1 MTQPEHLPHHS
12 SERQPEHLPQHYSE
26 RQLEHSIESST
37 GHKSQPELESIP
49 SKPPLNLIRGILTA
63 YAVGDAMGMP
73 TEFMTRAEISS
84 QLGFVDRLLE
94 PSQSKNHPNLPKASI
109 TDDTE
114 QVCALLEEYSKED
127 SIDPYITAR
136 RLLRWMKESN
146 AIEKGYIGPSS
157 RMALEAIERGESP
170 EEAGK
175 RGTTCGGVMRSPA
188 AVLFAAARQRPLADC
203 IRACLIPTHNNQL
216 AMEPAMAYGYALHAA
231 ICGKDIEGILSEAKK
246 GAEAAQAA
254 PDSQGYPQC
263 EASVIARLLHF
274 ESLGSSFSDTD
285 EVLDFIYYV
294 YGTTLASVDVATA
307 AMCIFLSAMEDVWL
321 SIRMGT
327 SIGGDTDTIAALA
340 GALSAAYALS
350 HGQPLNIPTAIVSE
364 VLKNNKL
371 DFDRL
376 AERLYL

>member
-1 MTQPEHLPHHS
+1 VT
-12 SERQPEHLPQHYSE
+12 QPEHLPQHSSE
-26 RQLEHSIESST
+26 RQPKHLPPNSGPQPNLGGYEP
-37 GHKSQPELESIP
+37 QPELKSIP

-84 QLGFVDRLLE
+84 RFGLVDTLLE

-114 QVCALLEEYSKED
+114 QVCTLLEEYSEKD
-127 SIDPYITAR
+127 SIDPYITAKK
-136 RLLRWMKESN
+136 LLRWMRDSN
-146 AIEKGYIGPSS
+146 AIKKGYIGPSS
-157 RMALEAIERGESP
+157 RLALEAIERGESP
-170 EEAGK
+170 EKAGK
-175 RGTTCGGVMRSPA
+175 KGTTCGGVMRSLA

-203 IRACLIPTHNNQL
+203 VRACLTPTHNTQL

-246 GAEAAQAA
+246 GAEAAQAV

-263 EASVIARLLHF
+263 EASVMARLLHF
-274 ESLGSSFSDTD
+274 KELASSFSDTD

-294 YGTTLASVDVATA
+294 YGTTLASVDVAAA

-321 SIRMGT
+321 SIRMGA
-327 SIGGDTDTIAALA
+327 SVGGDTDTIAALA

-350 HGQPLNIPTAIVSE
+350 HGQSLNIPKAIVSE
-364 VLKNNKL
+364 VLENNKL

>member
-1 MTQPEHLPHHS
+1 VPIKPS
-12 SERQPEHLPQHYSE
+12 S
-26 RQLEHSIESST
+26 
-37 GHKSQPELESIP
+37 
-49 SKPPLNLIRGILTA
+49 NLIRGILTA

-84 QLGFVDRLLE
+84 RFGLVDRLLE

-114 QVCALLEEYSKED
+114 QVCALLDEYSERD
-127 SIDPYITAR
+127 SIDPYITAK
-136 RLLRWMKESN
+136 RLLRWMRDSN

-157 RMALEAIERGESP
+157 RLALEAIERGESP

-203 IRACLIPTHNNQL
+203 VRACLIPTHNTQL

-231 ICGKDIEGILSEAKK
+231 ICGKDIEEIFWEVKK
-246 GAEAAQAA
+246 GVEAAQTA

-263 EASVIARLLHF
+263 GASVVARLLHF
-274 ESLGSSFSDTD
+274 EGLGSSFSDTD

-294 YGTTLASVDVATA
+294 YGTTLASVDVAAA

-321 SIRMGT
+321 SIRMGA
-327 SIGGDTDTIAALA
+327 SVGGDTDTIAALA
-340 GALSAAYALS
+340 GALSAAFALS
-350 HGQPLNIPTAIVSE
+350 HGGQSLNIPEAIVSK
-364 VLKNNKL
+364 VLENNKL

-376 AERLYL
+376 ADRLYL

>member
-1 MTQPEHLPHHS
+1 M
-12 SERQPEHLPQHYSE
+12 
-26 RQLEHSIESST
+26 
-37 GHKSQPELESIP
+37 QPELESMP
-49 SKPPLNLIRGILTA
+49 SKPPLNLIRGILIA
-63 YAVGDAMGMP
+63 YAVGDAMGMS

-84 QLGFVDRLLE
+84 RFGLVDRLLE

-114 QVCALLEEYSKED
+114 QVCTLLEEYSEKN
-127 SIDPYITAR
+127 SIDPYITAK
-136 RLLRWMKESN
+136 RLLRWMRDSN

-157 RMALEAIERGESP
+157 RLALEAIERGESP

-203 IRACLIPTHNNQL
+203 VRACLIPTHNSQL

-246 GAEAAQAA
+246 GAEAAQAV

-263 EASVIARLLHF
+263 EASVMARLLHF
-274 ESLGSSFSDTD
+274 KELASSFSDTD

-321 SIRMGT
+321 SIRMGA
-327 SIGGDTDTIAALA
+327 SVGGDTDTIAALA

-350 HGQPLNIPTAIVSE
+350 HGQSLNIPKAIVSE
-364 VLKNNKL
+364 VLENNKL

>member
-1 MTQPEHLPHHS
+1 MTQPEHVPQHS
-12 SERQPEHLPQHYSE
+12 SERQPNHLPPK
-26 RQLEHSIESST
+26 T
-37 GHKSQPELESIP
+37 GPQPNLGGYEPQPELESVP

-84 QLGFVDRLLE
+84 RFGLVDRILE
-94 PSQSKNHPNLPKASI
+94 PSQSKNHPSLPKANI

-114 QVCALLEEYSKED
+114 QVCTLLEEYSEKD
-127 SIDPYITAR
+127 SIDPYITAKK
-136 RLLRWMKESN
+136 LLRWMKESN

-157 RMALEAIERGESP
+157 RLALEAIERGESP
-170 EEAGK
+170 EKAVK
-175 RGTTCGGVMRSPA
+175 KGTTCGGVMRSLA

-203 IRACLIPTHNNQL
+203 VRACLTPTHNTQL

-254 PDSQGYPQC
+254 PDSQVYPQC
-263 EASVIARLLHF
+263 GASVVARLLHF
-274 ESLGSSFSDTD
+274 KELASSFSSPD

-307 AMCIFLSAMEDVWL
+307 AMCIFLSAKDDVWL

-327 SIGGDTDTIAALA
+327 SVGGDTDTIAALA

-350 HGQPLNIPTAIVSE
+350 HGQSLNIPKAIVSE
-364 VLKNNKL
+364 VLENNKL

>member
-1 MTQPEHLPHHS
+1 MTQPEHLPQHS
-12 SERQPEHLPQHYSE
+12 SERQPKHLPPNSGPQPNLGGYE
-26 RQLEHSIESST
+26 P
-37 GHKSQPELESIP
+37 QPELETIP
-49 SKPPLNLIRGILTA
+49 NKPPLNLIRGILTA

-170 EEAGK
+170 EKAGK
-175 RGTTCGGVMRSPA
+175 KGTTCGGVMRSPA
-188 AVLFAAARQRPLADC
+188 AVLFAAARQRPLAYC

-231 ICGKDIEGILSEAKK
+231 ICGKDIEEILREAEK
-246 GAEAAQAA
+246 GAEVAQTV
-254 PDSQGYPQC
+254 PDSKGCPQC
-263 EASVIARLLHF
+263 EASVMARLLHF
-274 ESLGSSFSDTD
+274 KELASSFSSPD
-285 EVLDFIYYV
+285 EIMDFIYYV
-294 YGTTLASVDVATA
+294 YGTTLASVDVAAA
-307 AMCIFLSAMEDVWL
+307 AMCIFLTAKDDVWL
-321 SIRMGT
+321 SIRMGA
-327 SIGGDTDTIAALA
+327 SVGGDTDTIAALA

-350 HGQPLNIPTAIVSE
+350 HGQPLNIPKAIISE

>member
-1 MTQPEHLPHHS
+1 MTQQEHLPHHS
-12 SERQPEHLPQHYSE
+12 SERQPKHLPSNSE
-26 RQLEHSIESST
+26 PQPNLG
-37 GHKSQPELESIP
+37 GHEPQPKLESVP

-73 TEFMTRAEISS
+73 TEFMTRVEISS

-114 QVCALLEEYSKED
+114 QICALLEEYSKED

-146 AIEKGYIGPSS
+146 AIEKGYIGPNS

-170 EEAGK
+170 EKAGK

-216 AMEPAMAYGYALHAA
+216 AMEPAMAYGYALFAA
-231 ICGKDIEGILSEAKK
+231 IFGKDIEEILREAEK
-246 GAEAAQAA
+246 GAEVAQSV
-254 PDSQGYPQC
+254 PDSKGCPQC
-263 EASVIARLLHF
+263 GASVVARLLHF
-274 ESLGSSFSDTD
+274 KELAYSFSSPD
-285 EVLDFIYYV
+285 EIMDFIYYV
-294 YGTTLASVDVATA
+294 YGTTLASVDVAAA
-307 AMCIFLSAMEDVWL
+307 AMCIFLTAKDDVWL
-321 SIRMGT
+321 SIRMGA

>member
-1 MTQPEHLPHHS
+1 MTQPEHLPQHS
-12 SERQPEHLPQHYSE
+12 SERQPKHLPPNSGPQPNLGGYE
-26 RQLEHSIESST
+26 P
-37 GHKSQPELESIP
+37 QPELKSIP

-84 QLGFVDRLLE
+84 RFGLVDTLLE

-114 QVCALLEEYSKED
+114 QVCTLLEEYSEKD
-127 SIDPYITAR
+127 SIDPYITAK
-136 RLLRWMKESN
+136 RLLRWMRDSN

-157 RMALEAIERGESP
+157 RLALEAIERGESP
-170 EEAGK
+170 EKAGK
-175 RGTTCGGVMRSPA
+175 KGTTCGGVMRSLA

-203 IRACLIPTHNNQL
+203 VRACLTPTHNTQL

-254 PDSQGYPQC
+254 PDSQVYPQC
-263 EASVIARLLHF
+263 GASVVARLLHF
-274 ESLGSSFSDTD
+274 KELASSFSSPD

-307 AMCIFLSAMEDVWL
+307 AMCIFLSAKDDVWL

-327 SIGGDTDTIAALA
+327 SVGGDTDTIAALA

-350 HGQPLNIPTAIVSE
+350 HGQSLNIPKAIVSE
-364 VLKNNKL
+364 VLENNKL

>member
-1 MTQPEHLPHHS
+1 MTLS
-12 SERQPEHLPQHYSE
+12 
-26 RQLEHSIESST
+26 
-37 GHKSQPELESIP
+37 ELESKSVKPAP
-49 SKPPLNLIRGILTA
+49 SLIHGVLTA

-84 QLGFVDRLLE
+84 RFGLVDRLLE

-114 QVCALLEEYSKED
+114 QVCTLLEEYSEKD
-127 SIDPYITAR
+127 SIDPYITAKK
-136 RLLRWMKESN
+136 LLRWMKESN

-170 EEAGK
+170 EKAGK
-175 RGTTCGGVMRSPA
+175 KGTTCGGVMRSLA

-203 IRACLIPTHNNQL
+203 VRACLTPTHNTQL

-254 PDSQGYPQC
+254 PDSQVYPQC
-263 EASVIARLLHF
+263 GASVVARLLHF
-274 ESLGSSFSDTD
+274 KELASSFSSPD

-307 AMCIFLSAMEDVWL
+307 AMCIFLSAKDDVWL

-327 SIGGDTDTIAALA
+327 SVGGDTDTIAALA

-350 HGQPLNIPTAIVSE
+350 HGQSLNIPKAIVSE
-364 VLKNNKL
+364 VLENNKL

>member
-1 MTQPEHLPHHS
+1 M
-12 SERQPEHLPQHYSE
+12 
-26 RQLEHSIESST
+26 
-37 GHKSQPELESIP
+37 QPELESMP
-49 SKPPLNLIRGILTA
+49 SKPPLNLIRGILIA

-84 QLGFVDRLLE
+84 RFGLVDRLLE

-114 QVCALLEEYSKED
+114 QVCTLLEEYSEKD
-127 SIDPYITAR
+127 SIDPYITAK
-136 RLLRWMKESN
+136 RLLRWMRDSN

-157 RMALEAIERGESP
+157 RLALEAIERGESP

-175 RGTTCGGVMRSPA
+175 KGTTCGGVMRSPA
-188 AVLFAAARQRPLADC
+188 AVLFATARQRPLANC
-203 IRACLIPTHNNQL
+203 VRACLIPTHNTQL

-231 ICGKDIEGILSEAKK
+231 ICGKDIEEILSEAKK
-246 GAEAAQAA
+246 GVEAVQTA

-263 EASVIARLLHF
+263 EASVMARLLYF
-274 ESLGSSFSDTD
+274 ERLASSFSDTD

-294 YGTTLASVDVATA
+294 YGTTLASVDVAAA
-307 AMCIFLSAMEDVWL
+307 AMCIFLSAMDDVWL
-321 SIRMGT
+321 SIRMGA
-327 SIGGDTDTIAALA
+327 SVGGDTDTIAALA
-340 GALSAAYALS
+340 GALSSAYALS
-350 HGQPLNIPTAIVSE
+350 HGQSLNIPEAIVSE
-364 VLKNNKL
+364 VLESNKL

>member
-1 MTQPEHLPHHS
+1 MTQPEHLPQHS
-12 SERQPEHLPQHYSE
+12 SERQPKHLPPNSGPQPNLGGYE
-26 RQLEHSIESST
+26 P
-37 GHKSQPELESIP
+37 QPELETIP
-49 SKPPLNLIRGILTA
+49 NKPPLNLIRGILTA

-170 EEAGK
+170 EKAGK
-175 RGTTCGGVMRSPA
+175 KGTTCGGVMRSPA
-188 AVLFAAARQRPLADC
+188 AVLFAAARQRPLAYC

-231 ICGKDIEGILSEAKK
+231 ICGKDIEEILREAEK
-246 GAEAAQAA
+246 GAEVAQTV
-254 PDSQGYPQC
+254 PDSKGCPQC
-263 EASVIARLLHF
+263 EASVMARLLHF
-274 ESLGSSFSDTD
+274 KELASSFSSPD
-285 EVLDFIYYV
+285 EIMDFIYYV
-294 YGTTLASVDVATA
+294 YGTTLASVDVAAA
-307 AMCIFLSAMEDVWL
+307 AMCIFLTAKDDVWL
-321 SIRMGT
+321 SIRMGA
-327 SIGGDTDTIAALA
+327 SVGGDTDTIAALA

-350 HGQPLNIPTAIVSE
+350 HGQSINMPKAIVSDILE
-364 VLKNNKL
+364 NNKL

>member
-1 MTQPEHLPHHS
+1 MTQPEHLPQHS
-12 SERQPEHLPQHYSE
+12 SERQPKHLPPNSGPQPNLGGYE
-26 RQLEHSIESST
+26 P
-37 GHKSQPELESIP
+37 QPELESMP
-49 SKPPLNLIRGILTA
+49 NKPPLNLIRGILTA

-157 RMALEAIERGESP
+157 RMALEAIEQGKSP

-231 ICGKDIEGILSEAKK
+231 ICGKDIEEILREAEK
-246 GAEAAQAA
+246 GAEVAQSV
-254 PDSQGYPQC
+254 PDSQGCPQC
-263 EASVIARLLHF
+263 GASVVARLLHF
-274 ESLGSSFSDTD
+274 KELASSFSSPD

-294 YGTTLASVDVATA
+294 YGTTLASVDVAAA
-307 AMCIFLSAMEDVWL
+307 AMCIFLTSKDDVWL
-321 SIRMGT
+321 SIRMGA

-364 VLKNNKL
+364 VLKNNNL

>member
-1 MTQPEHLPHHS
+1 MTQPEHLPQHS
-12 SERQPEHLPQHYSE
+12 SERQPKHLPPNSGPQPNLGGYE
-26 RQLEHSIESST
+26 P
-37 GHKSQPELESIP
+37 QPELESMP
-49 SKPPLNLIRGILTA
+49 NKPPLNLIRGILTA

-170 EEAGK
+170 EKAGK
-175 RGTTCGGVMRSPA
+175 KGTTCGGVMRSPA

-254 PDSQGYPQC
+254 PDSQVYPQC
-263 EASVIARLLHF
+263 GASVVARLLHF
-274 ESLGSSFSDTD
+274 KELASSFSSPD

-307 AMCIFLSAMEDVWL
+307 AMCIFLSAKDDVWL

-327 SIGGDTDTIAALA
+327 SVGGDTDTIAALA

-350 HGQPLNIPTAIVSE
+350 HGQSLNIPKAIVSE
-364 VLKNNKL
+364 VLENNKL

>member
-1 MTQPEHLPHHS
+1 M
-12 SERQPEHLPQHYSE
+12 
-26 RQLEHSIESST
+26 
-37 GHKSQPELESIP
+37 QPELESMP

-84 QLGFVDRLLE
+84 RFGLVDRLLE

-114 QVCALLEEYSKED
+114 QVCALLDEYSEKD
-127 SIDPYITAR
+127 SIDPYITAK
-136 RLLRWMKESN
+136 RLLRWMRDSN

-157 RMALEAIERGESP
+157 RLALEAIERGESP

-188 AVLFAAARQRPLADC
+188 AVLFAATKQRPLADC
-203 IRACLIPTHNNQL
+203 VRACLIPTHNTQL

-254 PDSQGYPQC
+254 PGSQGYPQC
-263 EASVIARLLHF
+263 EASVMARLLHF
-274 ESLGSSFSDTD
+274 EMLTSSFSDTD

-294 YGTTLASVDVATA
+294 YGTTLASVDVAAA

-321 SIRMGT
+321 SIRMGA
-327 SIGGDTDTIAALA
+327 SVGGDTDTIAALA

-350 HGQPLNIPTAIVSE
+350 HCQPLNIPKAIVSE
-364 VLKNNKL
+364 VLESNKL

-376 AERLYL
+376 AEHLYL

>member
-1 MTQPEHLPHHS
+1 MTQQEHLPHHS
-12 SERQPEHLPQHYSE
+12 SERQQEHLPHHSSE
-26 RQLEHSIESST
+26 RQLEHSTESST

-84 QLGFVDRLLE
+84 RFGLVDTLIE

-114 QVCALLEEYSKED
+114 QVCTLLEEYSEKD
-127 SIDPYITAR
+127 SIDPYITAK
-136 RLLRWMKESN
+136 RLLRWMRDSN

-157 RMALEAIERGESP
+157 RLALEAIERGESP
-170 EEAGK
+170 EKAGK
-175 RGTTCGGVMRSPA
+175 KGTTCGGVMRSLA

-203 IRACLIPTHNNQL
+203 VRACLTPTHNTQL

-254 PDSQGYPQC
+254 PDSQVYPQC
-263 EASVIARLLHF
+263 GASVVARLLHF
-274 ESLGSSFSDTD
+274 KELASSFSSPD

-307 AMCIFLSAMEDVWL
+307 AMCIFLSAKDDVWL

-327 SIGGDTDTIAALA
+327 SVGGDTDTIAALA

-350 HGQPLNIPTAIVSE
+350 HGQSLNIPKAIVSE
-364 VLKNNKL
+364 VLENNKL

>member
-1 MTQPEHLPHHS
+1 MTQPEHLPQHS
-12 SERQPEHLPQHYSE
+12 SERQPKHLPPNSGPQPNLGGYE
-26 RQLEHSIESST
+26 P
-37 GHKSQPELESIP
+37 QPELETIP
-49 SKPPLNLIRGILTA
+49 NKPPLNLIRGILTA

-157 RMALEAIERGESP
+157 RLALEAIERGESP
-170 EEAGK
+170 KEAGK

-216 AMEPAMAYGYALHAA
+216 AMEPAMAYGYALFAA
-231 ICGKDIEGILSEAKK
+231 IFGKDIEEILREAKK

-254 PDSQGYPQC
+254 PDSQVYPQC
-263 EASVIARLLHF
+263 GASVVARLLHF
-274 ESLGSSFSDTD
+274 KELASSFSSPD

-307 AMCIFLSAMEDVWL
+307 AMCIFLSAKDDVWL

-327 SIGGDTDTIAALA
+327 SVGGDTDTIAALA

-350 HGQPLNIPTAIVSE
+350 HGQSLNIPKAIVSE
-364 VLKNNKL
+364 VLENNKL

>member
-1 MTQPEHLPHHS
+1 MTQQEHLPHHS
-12 SERQPEHLPQHYSE
+12 SERQQEHLPHHSSE
-26 RQLEHSIESST
+26 RQLEHSTESST

-84 QLGFVDRLLE
+84 RFGLVDRLLE

-114 QVCALLEEYSKED
+114 QVCTLLEEYSEKD
-127 SIDPYITAR
+127 SIDPYITAK
-136 RLLRWMKESN
+136 RLLRWMRDSN

-157 RMALEAIERGESP
+157 RLALEAIERGESP

-175 RGTTCGGVMRSPA
+175 KGTTCGGVMRSPA
-188 AVLFAAARQRPLADC
+188 AVLFATARQRPLANC
-203 IRACLIPTHNNQL
+203 VRACLIPTHNTQL

-254 PDSQGYPQC
+254 PDSQVYPQC
-263 EASVIARLLHF
+263 GASVVARLLHF
-274 ESLGSSFSDTD
+274 KELASSFSSPD

-307 AMCIFLSAMEDVWL
+307 AMCIFLSAKDDVWL

-327 SIGGDTDTIAALA
+327 SVGGDTDTIAALA

-350 HGQPLNIPTAIVSE
+350 HGQSLNIPKAIVSE
-364 VLKNNKL
+364 VLENNKL

>member
-1 MTQPEHLPHHS
+1 MTQPEHLPQHS
-12 SERQPEHLPQHYSE
+12 SERQPKHLPPNSGPQPNLGGYE
-26 RQLEHSIESST
+26 P
-37 GHKSQPELESIP
+37 QPELESMP
-49 SKPPLNLIRGILTA
+49 NKPPLNLIRGILTA

-170 EEAGK
+170 EKAGK
-175 RGTTCGGVMRSPA
+175 KGTTCGGVMRSPA

-231 ICGKDIEGILSEAKK
+231 ICGKDIEEILREAEK
-246 GAEAAQAA
+246 GAEVAQTV
-254 PDSQGYPQC
+254 PDSKGCPQC
-263 EASVIARLLHF
+263 EASVMARLLHF
-274 ESLGSSFSDTD
+274 KELASSFSSPD

-294 YGTTLASVDVATA
+294 YGTTLASVDVAAA
-307 AMCIFLSAMEDVWL
+307 AMCIFLTSKDDVWL
-321 SIRMGT
+321 SIRMGA

-364 VLKNNKL
+364 VLKNNNL

>member
-1 MTQPEHLPHHS
+1 MTQPEHLPQHS
-12 SERQPEHLPQHYSE
+12 SERQPKHLPPNSGPQPNLGGYE
-26 RQLEHSIESST
+26 P
-37 GHKSQPELESIP
+37 QPELESMP
-49 SKPPLNLIRGILTA
+49 NKPPLNLIRGILTA

-170 EEAGK
+170 EKAGK
-175 RGTTCGGVMRSPA
+175 KGTTCGGVMRSPA

-231 ICGKDIEGILSEAKK
+231 ICGKDIEEILREAEK
-246 GAEAAQAA
+246 GAEVAQTV
-254 PDSQGYPQC
+254 PDSKGCPQC
-263 EASVIARLLHF
+263 EASVMARLLHF
-274 ESLGSSFSDTD
+274 KELASSFSSPD
-285 EVLDFIYYV
+285 EIMDFIYYV
-294 YGTTLASVDVATA
+294 YGTTLASVDVAAA
-307 AMCIFLSAMEDVWL
+307 AMCIFLTSKDDVWL
-321 SIRMGT
+321 SIRMGA

-364 VLKNNKL
+364 VLKNNNL

>member
-1 MTQPEHLPHHS
+1 MTQQEHLPHHS
-12 SERQPEHLPQHYSE
+12 SERQQEHLPHHSSE
-26 RQLEHSIESST
+26 RQLEHSTESST

-84 QLGFVDRLLE
+84 RFGLVDTLIE

-114 QVCALLEEYSKED
+114 QVCTLLEEYSEKD
-127 SIDPYITAR
+127 SIDPYITAKK
-136 RLLRWMKESN
+136 LLRWMKESN

-170 EEAGK
+170 EKAGK
-175 RGTTCGGVMRSPA
+175 KGTTCGGVMRSLA

-203 IRACLIPTHNNQL
+203 VRACLTPTHNTQL
-216 AMEPAMAYGYALHAA
+216 AMEPAMPYGYALHAA

-254 PDSQGYPQC
+254 PDSQVYPQC
-263 EASVIARLLHF
+263 GASVVARLLHF
-274 ESLGSSFSDTD
+274 KELASSFSSPD

-307 AMCIFLSAMEDVWL
+307 AMCIFLSAKDDVWL
-321 SIRMGT
+321 SIRMGA

-364 VLKNNKL
+364 VLENNKL

>member
-1 MTQPEHLPHHS
+1 MTQPEHLPQHS
-12 SERQPEHLPQHYSE
+12 SERQPKHLPPNSGPQPNLGGYE
-26 RQLEHSIESST
+26 P
-37 GHKSQPELESIP
+37 QPELKSIP

-84 QLGFVDRLLE
+84 RFGLVDTLLE

-114 QVCALLEEYSKED
+114 QVCTLLEEYSEKD
-127 SIDPYITAR
+127 SIDPYITAK
-136 RLLRWMKESN
+136 RLLRWMRDSN

-157 RMALEAIERGESP
+157 RLALEAIERGESP

-203 IRACLIPTHNNQL
+203 VRACLIPTHNSQL

-254 PDSQGYPQC
+254 PDSQVYPQC
-263 EASVIARLLHF
+263 GASVVARLLHF
-274 ESLGSSFSDTD
+274 KELASSFSSPD

-307 AMCIFLSAMEDVWL
+307 AMCIFLSAKDDVWL

-327 SIGGDTDTIAALA
+327 SVGGDTDTIAALA

-350 HGQPLNIPTAIVSE
+350 HGQSLNIPKAIVSE
-364 VLKNNKL
+364 VLENNKL